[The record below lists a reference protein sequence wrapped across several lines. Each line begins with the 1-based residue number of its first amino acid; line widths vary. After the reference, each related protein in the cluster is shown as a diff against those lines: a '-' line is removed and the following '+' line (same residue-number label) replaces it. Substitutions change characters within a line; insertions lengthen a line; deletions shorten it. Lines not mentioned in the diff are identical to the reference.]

1 MSPEKTIQIRNTI
14 ETSRKDG
21 MQTLEMDLSRMVNER
36 LITYEAAVAASDY
49 PEQIRIAAGIGGR

>member
-1 MSPEKTIQIRNTI
+1 MSPDKIAQVRNTI

-36 LITYEAAVAASDY
+36 LISYEAAVAASDY
-49 PEQIRIAAGIGGR
+49 PDQIRVAAGIR

>member
-21 MQTLEMDLSRMVNER
+21 MQTLEMDLTRMINER

-49 PEQIRIAAGIGGR
+49 PEQIRVAAGIR

>member
-21 MQTLEMDLSRMVNER
+21 MQTLEMDLTRMVNER
-36 LITYEAAVAASDY
+36 LITYEAALAASDY
-49 PEQIRIAAGIGGR
+49 PEQIRVMAGIR